1 MERVPVPTDPV
12 RRGRDGRAR
21 ATSVAVATF
30 ALGTMLLTSL
40 ARPGAAWAEERNRC
54 GCYRDGTGACF
65 CEKKATCGCP
75 GECEPRGCEDKRDK
89 ELQKQIQEETK
100 RAQEAGRKDATTRP
114 GDEESETAPPPAQR
128 TSPPAHQKLTPVQAK
143 QLAKLLDLYLTAHPE
158 AAQKN
163 LEEVHQ
169 DLSGAR

>member
-1 MERVPVPTDPV
+1 MERAAVAADPGK
-12 RRGRDGRAR
+12 RGLGRRAR
-21 ATSVAVATF
+21 ATSLAVATF
-30 ALGTMLLTSL
+30 ALTTLLVTLL
-40 ARPGAAWAEERNRC
+40 AHPGAASADERNRC

-100 RAQEAGRKDATTRP
+100 RAQEAGRKDATTR
-114 GDEESETAPPPAQR
+114 DEESEAAPAPAQR

-169 DLSGAR
+169 ELSGAR

>member
-1 MERVPVPTDPV
+1 VAADSVK
-12 RRGRDGRAR
+12 RRLGRRAR
-21 ATSVAVATF
+21 ATSLAVAAF
-30 ALGTMLLTSL
+30 ALATLLVTWL
-40 ARPGAAWAEERNRC
+40 ARPGSASAEERNRC
-54 GCYRDGTGACF
+54 GCYRDGAGACF

-100 RAQEAGRKDATTRP
+100 RAEEASRKDATSR
-114 GDEESETAPPPAQR
+114 DDESEAAAASTQR
-128 TSPPAHQKLTPVQAK
+128 TSTSTSTPARQKLTPAQAK

>member
-1 MERVPVPTDPV
+1 MERAAVATEAVS
-12 RRGRDGRAR
+12 RGRRAR
-21 ATSVAVATF
+21 ATTLAGATF
-30 ALGTMLLTSL
+30 ALALGAVSLTFL
-40 ARPGAAWAEERNRC
+40 ARPGAAAAEERNRC
-54 GCYRDGTGACF
+54 GCYQDGTGACF

-75 GECEPRGCEDKRDK
+75 GQCEPRGCEDKRDK
-89 ELQKQIQEETK
+89 ELQRQIQEETK
-100 RAQEAGRKDATTRP
+100 KAQELGRKDSTPR
-114 GDEESETAPPPAQR
+114 DEESEAAPAPTQR

>member
-1 MERVPVPTDPV
+1 MAADPG
-12 RRGRDGRAR
+12 RRGLGRRAR
-21 ATSVAVATF
+21 VTSWAVATF
-30 ALGTMLLTSL
+30 AFATLVVCLLG
-40 ARPGAAWAEERNRC
+40 RPGAASAEERNRC
-54 GCYRDGTGACF
+54 GCYQDGTGACF

-75 GECEPRGCEDKRDK
+75 GQCEPRGCEDKRDK

-100 RAQEAGRKDATTRP
+100 RAQEAGRKDATPR
-114 GDEESETAPPPAQR
+114 DDESEATAAPTQR
-128 TSPPAHQKLTPVQAK
+128 TSTSTPPRQKLTPAQAK